1 MEQRLRDLELK
12 RDSLIFLI
20 HEYRTNRSYQGE
32 LLKRLA
38 DVDHE
43 IIEIKGQL
51 AKCSK

>member
-1 MEQRLRDLELK
+1 MEQRLEELELR

-20 HEYRTNRSYQGE
+20 HEYRTNRSYQGV

-38 DVDHE
+38 EIDHE

-51 AKCSK
+51 VKCSK